1 MLGMLIAV
9 FVAAVSEPL
18 GVLNGNFSRDSY
30 TEIRSALSRSD
41 NSTVLL
47 VGSRDDFYL
56 HEYNDYWRSEMG
68 EGFVERNYGEL
79 LDAASPGD
87 DYFNHSLR

>member
-1 MLGMLIAV
+1 MLWTLIAV
-9 FVAAVSEPL
+9 FVAAISDPL
-18 GVLNGNFSRDSY
+18 GVINGNFSRDSY
-30 TEIRSALSRSD
+30 TEILSVLSRSD
-41 NSTVLL
+41 NTTVLL

-68 EGFVERNYGEL
+68 EGFVERNYAEV
-79 LDAASPGD
+79 LDAASLGD